1 MVIIAGTIQMDP
13 DKVADAMPAIV
24 ALMTATWA
32 EDGCID
38 YVLSADPVRAGG
50 IRIFE
55 KWESDEALAPHMKAP
70 HMAEFQQKAGDFGI
84 TAMSVE
90 RFDGATASK
99 LI

>member
-38 YVLSADPVRAGG
+38 YVSSADPVRAGG

-55 KWESDEALAPHMKAP
+55 KWESDEALAP

>member
-1 MVIIAGTIQMDP
+1 MIIIAGTIQMDP

-50 IRIFE
+50 R
-55 KWESDEALAPHMKAP
+55 SASSRS
-70 HMAEFQQKAGDFGI
+70 G
-84 TAMSVE
+84 
-90 RFDGATASK
+90 RATRPWRPT
-99 LI
+99 

>member
-1 MVIIAGTIQMDP
+1 
-13 DKVADAMPAIV
+13 
-24 ALMTATWA
+24 
-32 EDGCID
+32 
-38 YVLSADPVRAGG
+38 
-50 IRIFE
+50 
-55 KWESDEALAPHMKAP
+55 MKAS